1 MKELRQLKKLI
12 QQIRDSGEKYDFIL
26 APARG
31 GLVPA
36 QFIAYALDIK
46 VIHVINNVKGG
57 YPRSQP
63 TQKCL
68 LVDDIND
75 TSYTVEAMVAFMKN
89 NNRCDVI
96 DVAVIFQRFN
106 SPFKAQFVGDIIEDK
121 SWVDFTWDKEIV

>member
-1 MKELRQLKKLI
+1 MKELVQIKKLI
-12 QQIRDSGEKYDFIL
+12 GQIRDSGEKYDFIL
-26 APARG
+26 TPARG

-46 VIHVINNVKGG
+46 TIHVVNNVKGS

-63 TQKCL
+63 SQKCL

-75 TSYTVEAMVAFMKN
+75 TSETIRAMTSFMIAGGL
-89 NNRCDVI
+89 CGVI

-106 SPFKAQFVGDIIEDK
+106 APFKAQFVGDIVEDK
-121 SWVDFTWDKEIV
+121 SWVDFTWDKEI